1 MFITFNIPNDLI
13 YYYIF
18 IHNKDQMYL
27 PKLDQLFG
35 SYYVPLMI
43 PQEYIGKG
51 LCLDK
56 QYQLRRTHW
65 RTLDRERLRCDA
77 EKTEANTTGCITN
90 FLEKE
95 IGCSMGLQGADHK
108 IKR

>member
-35 SYYVPLMI
+35 SYYFYLDLPINTVKN
-43 PQEYIGKG
+43 GS
-51 LCLDK
+51 CLAK
-56 QYQLRRTHW
+56 QYMLLRTHW
-65 RTLDRERLRCDA
+65 KTLDKERNRCDEGNKEA
-77 EKTEANTTGCITN
+77 KTTECITRYMEQN
-90 FLEKE
+90 FK
-95 IGCSMGLQGADHK
+95 CSMGLQGSSNK
-108 IKR
+108 LKR